1 MNKKPPIQIRVPAE
15 ALQQF
20 SPEQIRARQIAEEER
35 KRFQEIADKIIQLLK
50 KESVLVDELPQI
62 VQVITNKVNL
72 KFGKTEIDK
81 VLDL

>member
-1 MNKKPPIQIRVPAE
+1 MNKKPPIQIRVSPE
-15 ALQQF
+15 ALREF
-20 SPEQIRARQIAEEER
+20 SPEQLRAKAIAEEEQ

-62 VQVITNKVNL
+62 VQVITNRINL

-81 VLDL
+81 ILDS

>member
-72 KFGKTEIDK
+72 KIGKAEIDK

>member
-20 SPEQIRARQIAEEER
+20 NPEQIRARQIAEEER

-62 VQVITNKVNL
+62 VQVITNRINL
-72 KFGKTEIDK
+72 KFGKAEIDK
-81 VLDL
+81 ILDL

>member
-35 KRFQEIADKIIQLLK
+35 KRFEEIADKIIQLLK

-62 VQVITNKVNL
+62 VQLITNKVNL
-72 KFGKTEIDK
+72 KFSKMEIEK
-81 VLDL
+81 ILDL

>member
-1 MNKKPPIQIRVPAE
+1 MNKKPLQIRVPPE
-15 ALQQF
+15 ALREF
-20 SPEQIRARQIAEEER
+20 SPEQLRAKAIAEAEQ

-72 KFGKTEIDK
+72 KIGKAEIEK
-81 VLDL
+81 ILKL

>member
-1 MNKKPPIQIRVPAE
+1 MNKKPSIQIRVPAE

-35 KRFQEIADKIIQLLK
+35 KRFEEIADKIIQLLK

-62 VQVITNKVNL
+62 VQLITNKVNL
-72 KFGKTEIDK
+72 KFSKMEIEK
-81 VLDL
+81 ILDL

>member
-1 MNKKPPIQIRVPAE
+1 MNKKPIQIRVPAE

-35 KRFQEIADKIIQLLK
+35 KRFEEIADKIIQLLK

-62 VQVITNKVNL
+62 VQIITNKINL

>member
-1 MNKKPPIQIRVPAE
+1 MNKKPLQIRVPPE
-15 ALQQF
+15 ALREF
-20 SPEQIRARQIAEEER
+20 SLEQLRAKAIAEEEQ

-72 KFGKTEIDK
+72 KIGKAEIDK

>member
-1 MNKKPPIQIRVPAE
+1 MNKKPPIQIRVPPE
-15 ALQQF
+15 ALREF
-20 SPEQIRARQIAEEER
+20 SPEQLRAKAIAEAEQ

-62 VQVITNKVNL
+62 VQVITNKINL

>member
-1 MNKKPPIQIRVPAE
+1 MNKKPLQIRVPPE
-15 ALQQF
+15 ALREF
-20 SPEQIRARQIAEEER
+20 SLEQLRAKAIAEEEQ

-62 VQVITNKVNL
+62 VQIITNKINL

>member
-35 KRFQEIADKIIQLLK
+35 KRFEEIADKIIQLLK

-72 KFGKTEIDK
+72 KIGKAEIDK
-81 VLDL
+81 ILDL

>member
-1 MNKKPPIQIRVPAE
+1 MNKKPPIQIRVSPE

-20 SPEQIRARQIAEEER
+20 SPEQIRARQVQEAEQ

-62 VQVITNKVNL
+62 VQIITNKVNL
-72 KFGKTEIDK
+72 KINKAEIDK
-81 VLDL
+81 ILNL

>member
-1 MNKKPPIQIRVPAE
+1 MNKKPLQIRVPPE
-15 ALQQF
+15 ALREF
-20 SPEQIRARQIAEEER
+20 SLEQLRAKAIAEEEQ

>member
-1 MNKKPPIQIRVPAE
+1 MNKKPPIQIRIPAE

-35 KRFQEIADKIIQLLK
+35 KRFEEIADKIIQLLK

-62 VQVITNKVNL
+62 VQLITNKVNL
-72 KFGKTEIDK
+72 KFSKMEIEK
-81 VLDL
+81 ILDL